1 VSKLLGHDLGSYLRE
16 QRQSAQLSLRQL
28 ADLAGIS
35 NPYLSQIER
44 GLKKP
49 SAEILQQLARGLQ
62 VSAESLYVKAG
73 ILEAG
78 EHGSHAGVSVR
89 IAIAADPRLNDRQR
103 AILIEV
109 YESFVGSTDA
119 GTPAT
124 TSAAA
129 VAVEP
134 TTSAPFPEAAAPAVA
149 IPEQATTEGAAL
161 KPRSVT
167 RRRKNPAPVTP
178 TAAAL
183 TTRRPTTSRSKDRET
198 AKE

>member
-103 AILIEV
+103 AILVEV
-109 YESFVGSTDA
+109 YESFVGSTDV
-119 GTPAT
+119 GVPAT

-129 VAVEP
+129 VAAEP
-134 TTSAPFPEAAAPAVA
+134 TTRAPFHEAAASAVA
-149 IPEQATTEGAAL
+149 IQEQATTDGAAP
-161 KPRSVT
+161 KSRSVT
-167 RRRKNPAPVTP
+167 RRRKQPAPVTP

-183 TTRRPTTSRSKDRET
+183 TTRRPITPRPKDREP